1 MSAVRHIPNLIC
13 VARIVLVAPIVWAL
27 LDGRYP
33 LALGL
38 VVVAG
43 LSDALDGY
51 LARKFDWRSRL
62 GGLLDPAADKLL
74 VASTFVTLT
83 WLGFIPVWFTAV
95 VLGRDLLIVGGVF
108 AHHFWLAPVRGE
120 PTGTSKLNTLF
131 QISFI
136 VLTVTYAWL
145 DWPGVIWLQL
155 LGAAV
160 LITIAVSAVQYVSRG
175 LARARRASPTR
186 EG

>member
-1 MSAVRHIPNLIC
+1 MIC
-13 VARIVLVAPIVWAL
+13 VTRIALVAPIVWAL
-27 LDGRYP
+27 LNGRYP

-51 LARKFDWRSRL
+51 LARKFDWRTQL
-62 GGLLDPAADKLL
+62 GSLLDPAADKLL
-74 VASTFVTLT
+74 IASTFVTLT
-83 WLGFIPVWFTAV
+83 WLGFIPLWLTAV
-95 VLGRDLLIVGGVF
+95 VLGRDLLIVGGVI
-108 AHHFWLAPVRGE
+108 AHHFWLAPVRGQ

-136 VLTVTYAWL
+136 VLTVAYAWL
-145 DWPGVIWLQL
+145 DWPGMIWLQL

-160 LITIAVSAVQYVSRG
+160 LITIAISAFQYVSKG
-175 LARARRASPTR
+175 LTRARRASPSR